1 MSNTNVFRGADGT
14 LTLAAAGDGGAE
26 GTAAGEVVEFYALN
40 PVGRASSVEIYVRT
54 ELLEFHEIG
63 RRHPTQLRPGN
74 IHVSGTIGRAFINGA
89 LLRLLLG
96 AGAVPERTAEPYPQP
111 AFNIQ
116 VRVEDPAT
124 AGTSSTVTVYG
135 AKLENWALNMP
146 EDDFVMERVGFQGL
160 FISVEDAQAA

>member
-1 MSNTNVFRGADGT
+1 MANTNVFRGADGT

-26 GTAAGEVVEFYALN
+26 ATAASDVVEFYNLN

-54 ELLEFHEIG
+54 ELLEYHEIG

-74 IHVSGTIGRAFINGA
+74 IHVSGTIGRAYINGA
-89 LLRLLLG
+89 LLRMLLG
-96 AGAVPERTAEPYPQP
+96 SGALAERTAEPYPQP

-116 VRVEDPAT
+116 VRVEDPAA

-146 EDDFVMERVGFQGL
+146 EDDFVMEQVAFRGL